1 MAEVSTAELKTLL
14 EAEHARS
21 DRRREADIEWRTR
34 LDGVTKTLADEMVV
48 VRKRQD
54 HSEERQDRFALE
66 LLAVSSRLGA
76 QDSQIKHI
84 KEETDKQTPIL
95 SALKAHMAGN
105 EAILRFLKWGIPLC
119 GAAVAVIVPGLW
131 WLFSALGARGH

>member
-66 LLAVSSRLGA
+66 LLAVSSRMGA

-84 KEETDKQTPIL
+84 KDETDKQTPIL
-95 SALKAHMAGN
+95 AALRAHMVGN
-105 EAILRFLKWGIPLC
+105 EAILKFLKWAVPSG
-119 GAAVAVIVPGLW
+119 GAALAVLVPALW
-131 WLFSALGARGH
+131 WLFATIKASH